1 MDSAHRETDGEII
14 RMERKLA
21 KIYGQAEEE
30 IEEKIKKYWE
40 RFEKL
45 AEEKQAL
52 VAAGEL
58 SEEAYQNWLRTQL
71 MTGVRW
77 DNLRIEIAKELY
89 ATNQTAMQYVN
100 GTLAN
105 IYAINYNF
113 SAAEIQRLSGY
124 AISFDLINKRA
135 VENLVKAGNKSLLP
149 MKKMN
154 PEKDIP
160 WNMGNVNSAVLQGII
175 QGESIPQIAER
186 VAGVTNANEVS
197 AVRAARTIVTTVENK
212 ARHDAGLAAQAKG
225 VVMGK
230 CWIATNDHLTR
241 DWHRDAGNEY
251 GSKDKS
257 IPLDDLFSVG
267 PDLMEY
273 PGDVSACAA
282 NLYNCRCTHKNVVNG
297 FTSILPPEK
306 RGKIKVTFNE

>member
-1 MDSAHRETDGEII
+1 MDSAHRATDGEIL

-21 KIYGQAEEE
+21 KIYSQAEDELS
-30 IEEKIKKYWE
+30 EKIRKYWA

-45 AEEKQAL
+45 DEEKQAL
-52 VAAGEL
+52 VEAGKL
-58 SEEAYQNWLRTQL
+58 TEEAYQNWRRTQL

-77 DNLRIEIAKELY
+77 DNLRLEVAQELY
-89 ATNQTAMQYVN
+89 KTNQTALEYVN
-100 GTLAN
+100 GTLSK
-105 IYAINYNF
+105 IYAINYNY
-113 SAAEIQRLSGY
+113 SAAEIQRLSGN
-124 AISFDLINKRA
+124 AISFDLVNKRA

-149 MKKMN
+149 LKKLE

-160 WNMGNVNSAVLQGII
+160 WNMSNVNSAVLQGIV
-175 QGESIPQIAER
+175 QGETIPQIADR
-186 VAGVTNANEVS
+186 IAGVTNANEVS
-197 AVRAARTIVTTVENK
+197 SVRAARTIVTTVENK
-212 ARHDAGLAAQAKG
+212 ARHDAGLAAQEKG

-230 CWIATNDHLTR
+230 CWISTHDQLVR
-241 DWHRDAGNEY
+241 DWHRDAGSDY
-251 GSKDKS
+251 GTREKA

-282 NLYNCRCTHKNVVNG
+282 NLYNCRCTHKNVVQG